1 MSKKRIPNIG
11 DAVAVHDCI
20 SLGISETVD
29 TIYGILLK
37 KPYRRQSSKYLM
49 DYKVIIYINPTDRE
63 NVIVHDYI
71 GTKVSPEEARKI
83 TKDGK
88 NSILPYPKSLS
99 RAIMQKTIIALPLG
113 SIKKIET
120 TNPLNKSDQEI
131 LPGDDVFILQRLC
144 GQWNSRWRC
153 IKKYVNG
160 DKEKFLIE
168 NIGDVPLKYDRKI
181 FLLEKN
187 NLIRISRRDFYP
199 PGISQSKTKIKRRLV
214 SMLDN

>member
-1 MSKKRIPNIG
+1 MNKKRIPNIG

-20 SLGISETVD
+20 NLGISETVD

-63 NVIVHDYI
+63 NIIVHDYI

-83 TKDGK
+83 TKNGK

-120 TNPLNKSDQEI
+120 TNPLNKLDQEI

-160 DKEKFLIE
+160 NKEKFLIE
-168 NIGDVPLKYDRKI
+168 NIGDVPLKYDKKI
-181 FLLEKN
+181 FLLEKS

-199 PGISQSKTKIKRRLV
+199 PGISQSKAKIKRRLV